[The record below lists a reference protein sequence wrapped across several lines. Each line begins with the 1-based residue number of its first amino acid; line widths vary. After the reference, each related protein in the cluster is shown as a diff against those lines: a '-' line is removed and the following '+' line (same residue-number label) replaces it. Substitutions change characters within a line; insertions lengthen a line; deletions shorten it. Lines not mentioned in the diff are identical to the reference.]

1 MDFVVPTPPAMTS
14 LLEGC
19 GVRSQRSGELA
30 VRGPPLR
37 AVEAFDVLDEIEL
50 DEIALDEIVL
60 DAVKALGDG
69 VVPSSPLAAHADCR
83 SARGSPSGHR
93 RTTKPTAPWSRA
105 SQRSI

>member
-19 GVRSQRSGELA
+19 GVRSQRSEELA

-50 DEIALDEIVL
+50 DEIALDEIEL
-60 DAVKALGDG
+60 DVVNVTAVRRA
-69 VVPSSPLAAHADCR
+69 PT
-83 SARGSPSGHR
+83 R
-93 RTTKPTAPWSRA
+93 RTASRRGA
-105 SQRSI
+105 RRRRCPQQSPCGSCGL